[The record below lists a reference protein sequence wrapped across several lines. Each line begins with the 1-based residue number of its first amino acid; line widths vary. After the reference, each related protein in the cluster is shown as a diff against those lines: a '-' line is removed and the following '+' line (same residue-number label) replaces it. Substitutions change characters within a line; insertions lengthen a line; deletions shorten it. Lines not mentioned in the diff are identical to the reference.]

1 MKLYRDNICLQ
12 ALQLL
17 VPILKQVSFGNM
29 NKNLGNC
36 FFGVNLSKFSIFWG
50 KIMELFTLKNWE
62 NF

>member
-1 MKLYRDNICLQ
+1 MRFFWDNICIQ

-36 FFGVNLSKFSIFWG
+36 LFGVNLAKISIFWG
-50 KIMELFTLKNWE
+50 KIMELFILKNWAK
-62 NF
+62 N